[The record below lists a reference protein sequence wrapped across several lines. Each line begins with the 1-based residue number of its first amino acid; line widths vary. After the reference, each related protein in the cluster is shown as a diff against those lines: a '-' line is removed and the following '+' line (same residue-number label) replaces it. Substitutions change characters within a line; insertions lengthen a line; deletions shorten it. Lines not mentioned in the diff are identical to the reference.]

1 MLRGQATQRLDT
13 FNSLINNQKIKMKLS
28 QTFFSRQFIWEIVR
42 IITVGVA
49 SLLFSLEII
58 PLPVLLVAMAFG
70 LYSLVKAA
78 TIQIYKEHKIGTELF
93 ITIAVTISVLGKEYL
108 AGAVVLM
115 IILIAEYIASASTE
129 KARAS
134 IKELIGSVPKTA
146 IIKKDSKEETVAITD
161 LKVGDIIL
169 VKAGEKIPV
178 DGKVI
183 GGTASVNQAPIT
195 GESVPQEKIIGS
207 DAFAGT
213 IVETGA
219 LDIQMTKAVKDTV
232 FARIISL
239 VEEAESQ
246 QAPIEKFT
254 DKIASWLIP
263 VVFIFVGA
271 VYFFTRDVKLIIALL
286 IFTSPAELGLATP
299 LVTIAAIARAA
310 REGILIKGGL
320 FLEELSKVTTM
331 VFDKTGTLTVGRP
344 TVNKV
349 EIINNAYSE
358 NQIVQIAAATDR
370 RSNHPLA
377 NAILNYADKLKLTYA
392 EPENFEVIKGRGVK
406 AQVENKSVLL
416 GNKAFMIENKIEVS
430 ETNTNTID
438 TAIYLSVENKLTGVL
453 YVSDAI
459 REGAKE
465 MITGLRNSGIKNIIM
480 LTGDNPETAKHISE
494 QIGIT
499 DYRADL
505 LSENKINIIKELQK
519 DGSKIAMVGDGINDA
534 PALVQANIGI
544 AMGAAGTEAA
554 MEAADIVWMQDK
566 LEKIALARAIS
577 KRAFK
582 TIKENIFVGVGVVH
596 VIGITLVLLRII
608 GPIQAAAIHL
618 LPDTLVF
625 INSIKLLRVKIK

>member
-1 MLRGQATQRLDT
+1 M
-13 FNSLINNQKIKMKLS
+13 NYS
-28 QTFFSRQFIWEIVR
+28 QTFFSRQFIWEIIR

-49 SLLFSLEII
+49 SILFYLKII
-58 PLPVLLVAMAFG
+58 PLPFLLVAMVIG

-78 TIQIYKEHKIGTELF
+78 AIEIYKEHKIGTELF
-93 ITIAVTISVLGKEYL
+93 ITIAVIISVVGKEYL

-115 IILIAEYIASASTE
+115 IILIAEYIAIASTE

-146 IIKKDSKEETVAITD
+146 IIKKDGQEQTIPITD
-161 LKVGDIIL
+161 LKVGEIVL

-178 DGKVI
+178 DGKVV
-183 GGTASVNQAPIT
+183 GGIASVNQAPIT

-207 DAFAGT
+207 DVFAGT

-219 LDIQMTKAVKDTV
+219 LDIEMVKAVKDTV

-263 VVFIFVGA
+263 VVFVFVGA
-271 VYFFTRDVKLIIALL
+271 VYFFTRDVKLVIALL

-320 FLEELSKVTTM
+320 FLEELSKVTTI

-349 EIINNAYSE
+349 EVTDHTYSE
-358 NQIVQIAAATDR
+358 NQLVQIAAATDR

-377 NAILNYADKLKLTYA
+377 NAILNYADKLKLIYS
-392 EPENFEVIKGRGVK
+392 EPQNFEVIKGRGVK
-406 AQVENKSVLL
+406 ALVENKSVLL
-416 GNKAFMIENKIEVS
+416 GNKSFMVENKVEILPLK
-430 ETNTNTID
+430 TNSTD
-438 TAIYLSVENKLTGVL
+438 TAIYLSVENKLVGVL
-453 YVSDAI
+453 YISDAI

-465 MITGLRNSGIKNIIM
+465 MITGLRNSGIKNIVM
-480 LTGDNPETAKHISE
+480 LTGDNSETAKHVSE

-499 DYRADL
+499 DFRANL
-505 LSENKINIIKELQK
+505 LPEDKINFIKELQK
-519 DGSKIAMVGDGINDA
+519 DGSKVAMVGDGINDA

-554 MEAADIVWMQDK
+554 MEAADIVLMQDK
-566 LEKIALARAIS
+566 LEKIAFARAVS

-596 VIGITLVLLRII
+596 VIGITLVLLRVI
-608 GPIQAAAIHL
+608 GPVQAAAIHL

-625 INSIKLLRVKIK
+625 INSVKLLRVKIKI